1 MSKQDIDMQS
11 CGLDFGTSNSTLGIV
26 NADGEPILVPLEGD
40 EAPIP
45 SVIFFSFE
53 DDQTYFGQQALSE
66 YKSGAE
72 GRMMRSLKSVLGT
85 SLMREETRIKGNRLA
100 FTKVLEIFL
109 QQMRVRAEAHL
120 GNRPHSERFRQ
131 VVAGRPV
138 HFVDDNESADRDA
151 QNQLEAAIKATGFA
165 HVEFQYEPIA
175 AALDY
180 ERTIQNE
187 QLAMVVDIGG
197 GTSDFTIIR
206 LSPERARA
214 IDRKQDILAT
224 GGVHVGGTDFD
235 RLFSMAKIMPL
246 LGLGSKVKIG
256 NRDLPIGPY
265 FDLAS
270 WHRINRLYTNTAM
283 KNLRSTRQ
291 EAMAFQKI
299 DSLIEIVRGRYGH
312 ALAGQV
318 EVSKI
323 ALSHRDTDLFAFNRP
338 EVVLEQA
345 LTRRELDLAIKEAVM
360 RIPATIN
367 GVLGAAELKSDDIQT
382 LIMTGGSTQIPILR
396 AQLNALF
403 RGAEFVQTDAFGS
416 VGLGLALDASR
427 RF

>member
-1 MSKQDIDMQS
+1 MSEQDFDMES

-26 NADGEPILVPLEGD
+26 NAQGEPILVPLEGG

-66 YKSGAE
+66 YMSGAE

-85 SLMREETRIKGNRLA
+85 SLMNEETRIKGNRLA

-109 QQMRVRAEAHL
+109 KQMRVRAEANL
-120 GNRPHSERFRQ
+120 RDRLCSERLRQ

-138 HFVDDNESADRDA
+138 HFVDDNRDADRQA
-151 QNQLEAAIKATGFA
+151 QNQLEIAIKATGFA

-206 LSPERARA
+206 LSPERARS

-291 EAMAFQKI
+291 EAVASQKI
-299 DSLIEIVRGRYGH
+299 EGLIEIVRGRYGH

-318 EVSKI
+318 ETSKI
-323 ALSHRDTDLFAFNRP
+323 ALSHGDTDLFRFNRP

-345 LTRRELDLAIKEAVM
+345 LSRGELDMAIQEAVM
-360 RIPATIN
+360 RIPATI
-367 GVLGAAELKSDDIQT
+367 GEVLRAAKLKPGDIQT

-396 AQLNALF
+396 AQLNSLF
-403 RGAEFVQTDAFGS
+403 HGANFVQTDAFGS